1 MTQGTPTTPTPASTP
16 APAPAPDVRAPARPA
31 HRSPGVREW
40 IILLLVAAV
49 GLAVDLG
56 SKHWAFRNI
65 APQPVIVRKAD
76 VLQIS
81 AYDPGGLMHL
91 IPPHQPI
98 GPRYI
103 FQLQL
108 VLNNGAVFGTGQ
120 GQRWVFIGFTIVVL
134 VIAVGM
140 FARHGSCGSIAT
152 PVAVG
157 LLLAGGL
164 GNLYDRIVYACVR
177 DFLHPL
183 ADVRLPFGI
192 RWPNGSPD
200 LWPYVSNVADAFLL
214 VGIVI
219 IVIRL
224 WRADA
229 DRR

>member
-1 MTQGTPTTPTPASTP
+1 VTQDTPTTSTPASTP
-16 APAPAPDVRAPARPA
+16 APAEGGRAPARAP
-31 HRSPGVREW
+31 HRTAGPREW
-40 IILLLVAAV
+40 AILLLVTIV
-49 GLAVDLG
+49 GLVVDLG
-56 SKHWAFRNI
+56 SKYWAFHSI
-65 APQPVIVRKAD
+65 APQPVVVRKAD
-76 VLQIS
+76 VLHIS
-81 AYDPGGLMHL
+81 SYDPGGLMHL
-91 IPPHQPI
+91 IPPHQPV

-103 FQLQL
+103 FQFQL

-120 GQRWVFIGFTIVVL
+120 GQRWVFIGFTVVVL
-134 VIAVGM
+134 IIAVGM
-140 FARHGSCGSIAT
+140 FARHGARGSIAT

-183 ADVRLPFGI
+183 AGVQLPFGI

-229 DRR
+229 GKH